1 MKYVHLLALLVF
13 TMLYGCSS
21 SKPTAS
27 TKPAEPQWFKT
38 AMEKSQLFY
47 DYHNLPTPDTLR
59 TRTLM
64 ISLKGG
70 VQEPLE
76 VGDVLALAFQSKK
89 LSMKDSEVL
98 ASALSA
104 SLQGIEAGKHTPQS
118 AEYVARLNTTYAM
131 LATSLARRADSLALA
146 THRQIN
152 ALDEA
157 YRKTLQ
163 AVMTADT
170 RTSIF
175 FAGNYEKIKRLLPIE
190 LELAQFAL
198 EEYRRCSERLRL
210 VGQSDESVI
219 KLRQKFFS
227 DIRMLM
233 TNRTLNWENA
243 YAQLNAKANED
254 ASGTWYVE
262 AANHYSTLLRLSKEN
277 LAQLQKLD
285 AQ

>member
-1 MKYVHLLALLVF
+1 MKHTHFLALLLF
-13 TMLYGCSS
+13 TMLYGCGS
-21 SKPTAS
+21 SKPTAP

-38 AMEKSQLFY
+38 AMEKSQSFY
-47 DYHNLPTPDTLR
+47 DYHNLPAPDTLR

-104 SLQGIEAGKHTPQS
+104 SLQGIEAGKRTPETV
-118 AEYVARLNTTYAM
+118 EYVARLNTTYAM

-163 AVMTADT
+163 SLITADT
-170 RTSIF
+170 RTSVF

-190 LELAQFAL
+190 LELTQFAL

-210 VGQSDESVI
+210 VGQSDESVV
-219 KLRQKFFS
+219 KSRQQFLAN
-227 DIRMLM
+227 IRTLM
-233 TNRTLNWENA
+233 TNRALNWENA
-243 YAQLNAKANED
+243 YVQLNAKANED
-254 ASGTWYVE
+254 ASRTWYVE
-262 AANHYSTLLRLSKEN
+262 AANHYGTLLRLSKEN

-285 AQ
+285 AE

>member
-1 MKYVHLLALLVF
+1 MKHTHFLALLLF
-13 TMLYGCSS
+13 TMLYGCGS
-21 SKPTAS
+21 SKPTAP

-38 AMEKSQLFY
+38 AMEKSQSFY
-47 DYHNLPTPDTLR
+47 DYHNLPAPDTLR

-70 VQEPLE
+70 IQESLE

-104 SLQGIEAGKHTPQS
+104 SLQGIEAGKRTPETV
-118 AEYVARLNTTYAM
+118 EYVARLNTTYAM

-163 AVMTADT
+163 SLITADT
-170 RTSIF
+170 RTSVF

-190 LELAQFAL
+190 LELTQFAL

-210 VGQSDESVI
+210 VGQSDESVV
-219 KLRQKFFS
+219 KSRQQFLAN
-227 DIRMLM
+227 IRTLM
-233 TNRTLNWENA
+233 TNRALNWENA
-243 YAQLNAKANED
+243 YVQLNAKANED
-254 ASGTWYVE
+254 ASRTWYVE
-262 AANHYSTLLRLSKEN
+262 AANHYGTLLRLSKEN

-285 AQ
+285 AE

>member
-1 MKYVHLLALLVF
+1 MKHTHFLALLLF
-13 TMLYGCSS
+13 TMLYGCGSS
-21 SKPTAS
+21 NPTAP

-38 AMEKSQLFY
+38 AMEKSQSFY
-47 DYHNLPTPDTLR
+47 DYHNLPAPDTLR
-59 TRTLM
+59 ARTLM

-70 VQEPLE
+70 IQEPLE

-104 SLQGIEAGKHTPQS
+104 SLQGIEAGKRTPET
-118 AEYVARLNTTYAM
+118 ADYVARLNTTYAM

-152 ALDEA
+152 ALDSA

-170 RTSIF
+170 RTSVF

-190 LELAQFAL
+190 LELTQFAL

-210 VGQSDESVI
+210 VGQSDESVV
-219 KLRQKFFS
+219 KSRQQFLAN
-227 DIRMLM
+227 IRTLM
-233 TNRTLNWENA
+233 TNRALNWENA
-243 YAQLNAKANED
+243 YVQLNAKANED
-254 ASGTWYVE
+254 ASRTWYVE
-262 AANHYSTLLRLSKEN
+262 AANHYDTLLRLSKEN

-285 AQ
+285 AE

>member
-1 MKYVHLLALLVF
+1 MKHTHFLALLLF
-13 TMLYGCSS
+13 TMLYGCGS
-21 SKPTAS
+21 SKPTVP

-38 AMEKSQLFY
+38 AMEKSQSFY
-47 DYHNLPTPDTLR
+47 DYHNLPAPDTLR

-70 VQEPLE
+70 IQESLE

-104 SLQGIEAGKHTPQS
+104 SLQGIEAGKRTPETV
-118 AEYVARLNTTYAM
+118 EYVARLNTTYAM

-163 AVMTADT
+163 SVMTADT
-170 RTSIF
+170 RTSVF

-190 LELAQFAL
+190 LELTQFAL

-210 VGQSDESVI
+210 VGQSDESVV
-219 KLRQKFFS
+219 KSRQQFLAN
-227 DIRMLM
+227 IRTLM
-233 TNRTLNWENA
+233 TNRALNWENA
-243 YAQLNAKANED
+243 YVQLNAKANED
-254 ASGTWYVE
+254 ASRTWYVE
-262 AANHYSTLLRLSKEN
+262 AANHYGTLLRLSKEN

-285 AQ
+285 AE

>member
-1 MKYVHLLALLVF
+1 MKQIHFLALLVF
-13 TMLYGCSS
+13 TMLYGCGSS
-21 SKPTAS
+21 RPTAP

-38 AMEKSQLFY
+38 AMEQSQSFY
-47 DYHNLPTPDTLR
+47 DYHNLPAPDSLR

-98 ASALSA
+98 ANALSA
-104 SLQGIEAGKHTPQS
+104 SLQGIEAGKRTPES
-118 AEYVARLNTTYAM
+118 AEYVARLNTTYAT

-163 AVMTADT
+163 SVMTADT
-170 RTSIF
+170 RTSVF

-210 VGQSDESVI
+210 VGQSDESVA
-219 KLRQKFFS
+219 KSRQKFLT
-227 DIRMLM
+227 DIRTLM
-233 TNRTLNWENA
+233 TNRALNWENA

-254 ASGTWYVE
+254 ASRTWYVE
-262 AANHYSTLLRLSKEN
+262 AANHYGTLLRLSKEN
-277 LAQLQKLD
+277 LAQLQKID
-285 AQ
+285 SP

>member
-1 MKYVHLLALLVF
+1 MKHTHFLALLLF
-13 TMLYGCSS
+13 TMLYGCGS
-21 SKPTAS
+21 SKPTAP

-38 AMEKSQLFY
+38 AMEKSQSFY
-47 DYHNLPTPDTLR
+47 DYHNLPAPDTLR

-104 SLQGIEAGKHTPQS
+104 SLQGIEAGKRTPET
-118 AEYVARLNTTYAM
+118 AEYVARLNTTYAT
-131 LATSLARRADSLALA
+131 LAVSLARRADSLALA

-163 AVMTADT
+163 SVMTADT
-170 RTSIF
+170 RTSVF

-190 LELAQFAL
+190 LELTQFAL

-210 VGQSDESVI
+210 VGQSDESVV
-219 KLRQKFFS
+219 KSRQQFLAN
-227 DIRMLM
+227 IRTLM
-233 TNRTLNWENA
+233 TNRALNWENA
-243 YAQLNAKANED
+243 YVQLNAKANED
-254 ASGTWYVE
+254 ASRTWYVE
-262 AANHYSTLLRLSKEN
+262 AANHYGTLLRLSKEN

-285 AQ
+285 AE

>member
-1 MKYVHLLALLVF
+1 MKHTHFLALLLF
-13 TMLYGCSS
+13 TMLYGCGS
-21 SKPTAS
+21 SKPTVP

-38 AMEKSQLFY
+38 AMEKSQSFY
-47 DYHNLPTPDTLR
+47 DYHNLPAPDTLR

-70 VQEPLE
+70 IQESLE

-104 SLQGIEAGKHTPQS
+104 SLQGIEAGKRTPET

-163 AVMTADT
+163 SLITADT
-170 RTSIF
+170 RTSVF

-190 LELAQFAL
+190 LELTQFAL

-210 VGQSDESVI
+210 VGQSDESVV
-219 KLRQKFFS
+219 KSRQQFLAN
-227 DIRMLM
+227 IRTLM
-233 TNRTLNWENA
+233 TNRALNWENA
-243 YAQLNAKANED
+243 YVQLNAKANED
-254 ASGTWYVE
+254 ASRTWYVE
-262 AANHYSTLLRLSKEN
+262 AANHYGTLLRLSKEN

-285 AQ
+285 AE